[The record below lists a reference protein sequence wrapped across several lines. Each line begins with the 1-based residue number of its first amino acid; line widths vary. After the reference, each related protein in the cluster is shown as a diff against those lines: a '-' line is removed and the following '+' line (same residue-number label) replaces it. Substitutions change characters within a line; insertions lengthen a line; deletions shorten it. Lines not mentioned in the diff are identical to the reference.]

1 MTKRKDENVR
11 KLLSKSLLVLLM
23 LVCSIS
29 TPGMTAPAEDFA
41 DPYVPVSIRQ
51 SDGSL
56 VKTPHTGFVSK
67 HEALVP
73 LAVVTDYLRNGNGL
87 TLSAGRTGLSVSLE
101 RPAFE
106 METAELTTYLQ
117 AGVDFQLNATPVM
130 GAPMLN
136 LKGLEKFFQIAIE
149 RAQPGEPLIVRKLP
163 GPAVGRSAN
172 QLKAKRPPFNP
183 NGKISLVW
191 DHVLA
196 EQADLAREEK
206 IPGLT
211 VISPTWFAVTDSSG
225 TVASRAEWKYVQD
238 AHDKGY
244 KVWPLISNSFDPDMT
259 KAFLAD
265 EAAQD
270 RAIRQLLLFTALY
283 DLDGINIDFENV
295 YDDDKDRLT
304 SFVAKLTDKLR
315 QQGMVMSIDAT
326 VPSGVPMWSNCYDRA
341 ALGKIVDYFMVMTYD
356 EHWRTS
362 PVAGSVASLGWVERG
377 IQSTLQYVPKEKLL
391 MGVPFYT
398 REWRETDLGNGRV
411 RVRAST
417 MWMSDVENRIAQHGL
432 TPRWL
437 DSAGQYYIEY
447 ADADYRYKVWIED
460 AKSLALKVELANKYE
475 LAGVAAWRKG
485 FEKEGIWSTIQ
496 LALDQ
501 PASPAMVEPF
511 ATELADWSLKS
522 LMQKAKQQER
532 KGASQ

>member
-1 MTKRKDENVR
+1 MKKFVLGAVLF
-11 KLLSKSLLVLLM
+11 LLGVGCLLPQSVM
-23 LVCSIS
+23 A
-29 TPGMTAPAEDFA
+29 APAQEFA
-41 DPYVPVSIRQ
+41 DPYVPISVRQ
-51 SDGSL
+51 EDGTL
-56 VKTPHTGFVSK
+56 IHTQQTGYISK
-67 HEALVP
+67 HELLVP
-73 LAVVTDYLRNGNGL
+73 LMVVTEYLQRNVSIETTKTGL
-87 TLSAGRTGLSVSLE
+87 TVTVS

-106 METAELTTYLQ
+106 METTQLTQYVQ
-117 AGVDFQLNATPVM
+117 DGVDFQLNATSIM
-130 GAPMLN
+130 GASLVN
-136 LKGLEKFFQIAIE
+136 LRGLEKLLNISIE
-149 RAQPGEPLIVRKLP
+149 KAQAGEALIVRKLP
-163 GPAVGRSAN
+163 FDAAKLPADKKLQAV
-172 QLKAKRPPFNP
+172 RPPFKP
-183 NGKISLVW
+183 KGKISLVW
-191 DHVLA
+191 DHVLG

-211 VISPTWFAVTDSSG
+211 VISPTWFAVTDGRG
-225 TVASRAEWKYVQD
+225 TVSNKAEWKYVQD

-259 KAFLAD
+259 KVFLAD
-265 EAAQD
+265 ESAQD

-304 SFVAKLTDKLR
+304 AFVARLTEKLK
-315 QQGMVMSIDAT
+315 QQGMVISIDAT

-356 EHWRTS
+356 EHWGTS

-398 REWRETDLGNGRV
+398 REWRETDLGYGQV

-417 MWMSDVENRIAQHGL
+417 MWMTDVENRIAQHGL

-437 DSAGQYYIEY
+437 DSAGQHYIEY
-447 ADADYRYKVWIED
+447 ADANYRYKVWIED
-460 AKSLALKVELANKYE
+460 AKSLALKAELVNKYE

-496 LALDQ
+496 LALGNAPEPVKPD
-501 PASPAMVEPF
+501 PF
-511 ATELADWSLKS
+511 AAELANWSLKS
-522 LMQKAKQQER
+522 LMQKSKGLDK
-532 KGASQ
+532 KGASE

>member
-1 MTKRKDENVR
+1 MQNGKDEIVK
-11 KLLSKSLLVLLM
+11 KLLSQSLLVLFL

-29 TPGMTAPAEDFA
+29 ATGLTAPDLDFA
-41 DPYVPVSIRQ
+41 DPYVPVAIRQ
-51 SDGSL
+51 ADGTL
-56 VKTPHTGFVSK
+56 VKTSHTGFVSK
-67 HEALVP
+67 HEALAP
-73 LAVVTDYLRNGNGL
+73 LAVVTDYLKNSNGMA
-87 TLSAGRTGLSVSLE
+87 LSAGRTGLTVSLE

-106 METAELTTYLQ
+106 LETPELTAFLQ
-117 AGVDFQLNATPVM
+117 EGVEFQLNATPVM

-136 LKGLEKFFQIAIE
+136 LRGLEKFLHIAIE
-149 RAQPGEPLIVRKLP
+149 QAQPGQPLIVQKLP
-163 GPAVGRSAN
+163 DTAAAKPAR
-172 QLKAKRPPFNP
+172 QLQAKRPPFKP

-211 VISPTWFAVTDSSG
+211 VISPTWFAVTDSRG

-304 SFVAKLTDKLR
+304 SFVARLTDKLR

-326 VPSGVPMWSNCYDRA
+326 IPSGVPMWSNCYDRA

-411 RVRAST
+411 LVRAST
-417 MWMSDVENRIAQHGL
+417 MWMNDVENRIAQHGL

-437 DSAGQYYIEY
+437 DSAGQHYIEY
-447 ADADYRYKVWIED
+447 ADDDYRYKVWIED
-460 AKSLALKVELANKYE
+460 AKSLGLKVELANKYQ

-496 LALDQ
+496 LALGQ
-501 PASPAMVEPF
+501 PASPAAVDPF
-511 ATELADWSLKS
+511 AAELADWSLKS
-522 LMQKAKQQER
+522 LMQKAKQLEK
-532 KGASQ
+532 KGASE

>member
-1 MTKRKDENVR
+1 MK
-11 KLLSKSLLVLLM
+11 KLFSRGVLLLVM
-23 LVCSIS
+23 LICAVSAAVMAS
-29 TPGMTAPAEDFA
+29 PAQDFA
-41 DPYVPVSIRQ
+41 DPYVAVAIRQ
-51 SDGSL
+51 ADGSL
-56 VKTPHTGFVSK
+56 VKTTHTGFVSK

-73 LAVVTDYLRNGNGL
+73 LAVVTDYLQKNSNMM
-87 TLSAGRTGLSVSLE
+87 LSAGRTGLSVALE
-101 RPAFE
+101 RPALE
-106 METAELTTYLQ
+106 LEKTELTAFLQ
-117 AGVDFQLNATPVM
+117 AGVEFQLNATPVM

-136 LKGLEKFFQIAIE
+136 LRGLEKFFHIAIE
-149 RAQPGEPLIVRKLP
+149 KAQPGETLIVRKLP
-163 GPAVGRSAN
+163 EPAAGKSIADRRLHTV
-172 QLKAKRPPFNP
+172 RPPFKL

-304 SFVAKLTDKLR
+304 SFVARMTDKLR

-437 DSAGQYYIEY
+437 DSAGQHFIEY
-447 ADADYRYKVWIED
+447 ADESYRYKVWIED
-460 AKSLALKVELANKYE
+460 AKSLALKVELANKYQ

-496 LALDQ
+496 LALGQ
-501 PASPAMVEPF
+501 PASTEPVDPF
-511 ATELADWSLKS
+511 AAELAEWSLKS
-522 LMQKAKQQER
+522 LIQKAKER
-532 KGASQ
+532 EKKGASE